1 MTIQVGDKAPSVTLH
16 VMGENGPDTITTDDL
31 FKGKKVAFF
40 ALPGAFT
47 PTCSAQHLPGFVDN
61 AEALKSK
68 GIDSIVC
75 LAVNDAFVMS
85 AWGKDQNV
93 GDKVTL
99 VADGSADFTKAAG
112 LEFDLSGKGL
122 GLRCKRFSMVI
133 DDGDITTLYI
143 DVSGALETS
152 SAENMLARL

>member
-1 MTIQVGDKAPSVTLH
+1 MTIQVGDTVPSATLY
-16 VMGENGPDTITTDDL
+16 VMGDDGPDAITTDDL

-61 AEALKSK
+61 ADALKSK

-75 LAVNDAFVMS
+75 LSVNDAFVMS
-85 AWGKDQNV
+85 AWGKDQSV

-122 GLRCKRFSMVI
+122 GVRCQRFSMVV
-133 DDGDITTLYI
+133 DNGVITTLNL
-143 DVSGALETS
+143 DESGALKTS
-152 SAENMLARL
+152 SAENMLAQL

>member
-1 MTIQVGDKAPSVTLH
+1 MTIQVGDNVPFVTLH
-16 VMGENGPDTITTDDL
+16 VMGEDGPDAITTDDL

-93 GDKVTL
+93 GGKVTL

-133 DDGDITTLYI
+133 DDGVITTLDI
-143 DVSGALETS
+143 DESGALETS